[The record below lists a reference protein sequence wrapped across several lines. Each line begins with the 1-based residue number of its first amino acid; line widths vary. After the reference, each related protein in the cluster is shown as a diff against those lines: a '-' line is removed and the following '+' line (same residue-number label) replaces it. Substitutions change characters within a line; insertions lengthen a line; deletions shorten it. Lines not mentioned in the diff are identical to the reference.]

1 MSVILTAFSR
11 LPDSNLPQTSPL
23 NPSQLWIVITEP
35 ALEQQRVGAEVAA
48 DGLAVGLAAARHGA
62 AEVVDLDIVHDKSEE
77 EEGGKCNLTWLLGL

>member
-11 LPDSNLPQTSPL
+11 LPDSNLRTNLLIEPTQPCY
-23 NPSQLWIVITEP
+23 NHRTEP

-62 AEVVDLDIVHDKSEE
+62 AEVVDLDIVHDDDDEE
-77 EEGGKCNLTWLLGL
+77 CSVV